1 MDLTKPLPY
10 NDMQDALKAIVT
22 EKTYRFGKEM
32 TLASGKRSRHYFNM
46 KPTMLDPTGAL
57 LIAHMMLDKVDE
69 IAGGTVRFD
78 AIGGLELGAVPIAS
92 AIAPVSAL
100 RGKPVSAFLIRKK
113 PKDHGTQSLVEGL
126 VDNETLS
133 GKNIIIVE
141 DVTTTGGSAIKAIEA
156 VRQDGATV
164 AHVIT
169 ILDREEGAAE
179 AFAEIGV
186 TLLSLFKKSDFI
198 APGTASD

>member
-1 MDLTKPLPY
+1 MDLKEKLPY
-10 NDMQDALKAIVT
+10 ADMHDALKAIIT
-22 EKTYRFGKEM
+22 EKTYRFGKEI

-57 LIAHMMLDKVDE
+57 LIAHMMLDKIDE
-69 IAGGTVRFD
+69 LSTGDIRFD

-100 RGKPVSAFLIRKK
+100 RGAPISAFLIRKK

-126 VDNETLS
+126 VDDDDLA

-156 VRQDGATV
+156 ARRDGATV
-164 AHVIT
+164 GHVIT
-169 ILDREEGAAE
+169 ILDREEGALE
-179 AFAEIGV
+179 AFAEHGI
-186 TLLSLFKKSDFI
+186 TLISLFKKSDFTD
-198 APGTASD
+198 GNEDD